1 MYPVGQVSDA
11 YPNSFSVLRRI
22 TKLSSAGPHMAL
34 NTGIRRSPPLGQ
46 SGSSRRRPRRGFT
59 LLELILVLALMV
71 AIVSLAG
78 TNLRSGFRHQR
89 LRKAAEQVRTEWAR
103 ARIEAIKRGRVH
115 VFYHTQQGNQYVTM
129 PQASLDDLPPEW
141 IGGTN
146 PSMGTS
152 LAGSRSPTGSTSF
165 AGGAGSLRQ
174 PSAGFGTL
182 NDPWQQEL
190 LGQVRQRELP
200 TGVWFL
206 GADVQFDQ
214 RSMIQLNQ
222 TSDPTAFGQSTA
234 GFGPDLTN
242 AEQWG
247 MPIFFFPD
255 GTTSTA
261 QLVLMNDHQ
270 EAMRIYLRGLTGLVR
285 VGGLERTDVSAL
297 QEVAR

>member
-1 MYPVGQVSDA
+1 M
-11 YPNSFSVLRRI
+11 L
-22 TKLSSAGPHMAL
+22 L
-34 NTGIRRSPPLGQ
+34 NTCIRRSRPLGQ
-46 SGSSRRRPRRGFT
+46 RDLRRHQPRRAFT
-59 LLELILVLALMV
+59 LLELLLVLALIV

-115 VFYHTQQGNQYVTM
+115 VFYHIQQGNQYVTM
-129 PQASLDDLPPEW
+129 PQTSLDDLPPEW

-152 LAGSRSPTGSTSF
+152 LTGTASLTGSRSLTGNTSF

-182 NDPWQQEL
+182 SDPWQQEL

-200 TGVWFL
+200 TGVRFL

-222 TSDPTAFGQSTA
+222 TADPTAFGPATA
-234 GFGPDLTN
+234 GFGPDLTS
-242 AEQWG
+242 AQQWG

-270 EAMRIYLRGLTGLVR
+270 EAMRVYLRGLTGLAR
-285 VGGLERTDVSAL
+285 VGGLERTDVASL
-297 QEVAR
+297 QVGVR